1 MILDYVNGG
10 ELFFHLKREGRFS
23 EERVRFYAAEI
34 ISAISHLHALDI
46 VYRDLKPENIL
57 LDKRGQQWCD
67 IDSDV
72 VIDGDCC
79 RARGHHRLWFI
90 QGNRS
95 GRRHINVL
103 VIQIYTVFCSLQCSS
118 PLTLLLLLL
127 LYVLVAARRN
137 ILRQR

>member
-57 LDKRGQQWCD
+57 LDKKGMSFSVYLSVYCLSMC
-67 IDSDV
+67 I
-72 VIDGDCC
+72 
-79 RARGHHRLWFI
+79 
-90 QGNRS
+90 
-95 GRRHINVL
+95 VL
-103 VIQIYTVFCSLQCSS
+103 VYF
-118 PLTLLLLLL
+118 
-127 LYVLVAARRN
+127 
-137 ILRQR
+137 